1 MIAKFKETNFYREW
15 KRLLDEL
22 KPMTFTQKVDHIWTY
37 YKEYLWIV
45 AFVVILL
52 CAGITMISAQSQET
66 LVSGM
71 MVNISIT
78 QEGYDYL
85 SVDYLEKLGGEE
97 GKQKAELDYTNF
109 SSLEDP
115 TSTEDNYNAMLI
127 LLARVSGGMLDYMIL
142 DKFAMEY
149 YIIQDVY
156 LDLREFFTE
165 EELAQLGDKVITA
178 RQEGETDA
186 WVVAVDIT
194 DLPFVQDNVT
204 LEDEDDRIYF
214 ALSGN
219 TQRMDMCRD
228 AWEYINAWESREE
241 N

>member
-1 MIAKFKETNFYREW
+1 MNKFKESNFYISF
-15 KRLLDEL
+15 KRLIEEM
-22 KPMTFTQKVDHIWTY
+22 KPMTFAQKVDHLWTY
-37 YKEYLWIV
+37 YKEYLVVV
-45 AFVVILL
+45 ALVGIFL
-52 CAGITMISAQSQET
+52 CAGFTVIKAQNVET

-71 MVNISIT
+71 MVNISIS

-85 SVDYLEKLGGEE
+85 SVDYLEKLGGVE

-115 TSTEDNYNAMLI
+115 TNSEDNYSSMLI

-149 YIIQDVY
+149 YIVQDVY
-156 LDLREFFTE
+156 LDLREFFTPE
-165 EELAQLGDKVITA
+165 EIEELGDKLITA
-178 RQEGETDA
+178 RQEDETEA
-186 WVVAVDIT
+186 WAVAVDIT
-194 DLPFVQDNVT
+194 DLPFVQDNIR

-219 TQRMDMCRD
+219 PARPDMCRD
-228 AWEYINAWESREE
+228 AWNYIHAWESKKEG
-241 N
+241 